1 MYYLVIEI
9 QKSLVNDQV
18 TVAQLTTVH
27 SSRSDAENKYHTVLA
42 YAAISGLLS
51 HSATMLDEKGYYIKS
66 ECYVNNE
73 VPPAEENPNPT
84 PGPEDETIVGNE

>member
-18 TVAQLTTVH
+18 TVTQITTVH
-27 SSRSDAENKYHTVLA
+27 PTRSDAENKYHTVLA

-51 HSATMLDEKGYYIKS
+51 HSATMLDEKGYYVKS
-66 ECYVNNE
+66 ECYVNNPPEPEPEPEPE
-73 VPPAEENPNPT
+73 VNN
-84 PGPEDETIVGNE
+84 GNE

>member
-1 MYYLVIEI
+1 MYYIVTEI
-9 QKSLVNDQV
+9 QKTLVNNDV
-18 TVAQLTTVH
+18 SVAQITTVH
-27 SSRSDAENKYHTVLA
+27 STRSEAENKYHTVLA
-42 YAAISGLLS
+42 YAAISGILS

-73 VPPAEENPNPT
+73 IPPAEENPNPT

>member
-18 TVAQLTTVH
+18 TVAQITTAH
-27 SSRSDAENKYHTVLA
+27 PTRSDAENKYHTVLA

-51 HSATMLDEKGYYIKS
+51 HSATMLDEKGYYVKS
-66 ECYVNNE
+66 ECYVTNPPEPQPEPEPEPEVNN
-73 VPPAEENPNPT
+73 
-84 PGPEDETIVGNE
+84 GNE

>member
-18 TVAQLTTVH
+18 TVAQITTVH

-51 HSATMLDEKGYYIKS
+51 HSATMLDEKGYYVKS
-66 ECYVNNE
+66 ECYVTNPPEPEPEPEPEVNN
-73 VPPAEENPNPT
+73 
-84 PGPEDETIVGNE
+84 GNE

>member
-18 TVAQLTTVH
+18 TVAQITTVH
-27 SSRSDAENKYHTVLA
+27 PTRSDAENKYHTVLA

-51 HSATMLDEKGYYIKS
+51 HSATMLDEKGYYVKS
-66 ECYVNNE
+66 ECYVTNPPEPQPEPEPELEVNN
-73 VPPAEENPNPT
+73 
-84 PGPEDETIVGNE
+84 GNE

>member
-27 SSRSDAENKYHTVLA
+27 STRSDAENKYHTVLA

-51 HSATMLDEKGYYIKS
+51 HSATMLDEKGYYVKS
-66 ECYVNNE
+66 ECYVNN
-73 VPPAEENPNPT
+73 P
-84 PGPEDETIVGNE
+84 PGPEPEPTPEPEPEVNNENE

>member
-18 TVAQLTTVH
+18 SVSKIATIH
-27 SSRSDAENKYHTVLA
+27 STRSDAENKYHTVLA

-51 HSATMLDEKGYYIKS
+51 HSATMLDEKGYYVKS
-66 ECYVNNE
+66 ECYVNN
-73 VPPAEENPNPT
+73 PPEPEPEPEPT
-84 PGPEDETIVGNE
+84 PEPEPEVEG